1 MSMDANEAC
10 TKIKEKF
17 GHGILGQKTFRDEQ
31 TLTVAITNF
40 KKIAMWCRD
49 ALEFDY
55 LLDICSVDHL
65 GADPRFEVNYGLYCM
80 MSGTHLRLKLFV
92 GEEDPEVPTVSDLWP
107 TADWHEREIWDM
119 MGIVFT
125 DHPDLTRILMWEGY
139 PFHPLRKDFPLEGR
153 PSEMPDVAFS
163 DAAPLSGGPFVTAP
177 TTGNT
182 QVREPRARRPGVPPR
197 VGKFIAEP

>member
-1 MSMDANEAC
+1 MDAIEAC

-17 GHGILGQKTFRDEQ
+17 GHGILSQKAFRDEQ
-31 TLTVAITNF
+31 TLTLAASDF
-40 KKIAMWCRD
+40 KKVAMWCCD

-55 LLDICSVDHL
+55 LVDICSVDHL
-65 GADPRFEVNYGLYCM
+65 GDDPRFEVNYELYSM
-80 MSGTHLRLKLFV
+80 RSGTHLRLKLFV

-119 MGIVFT
+119 MGIVFAK
-125 DHPDLTRILMWEGY
+125 HPDLSRILMWEGY

-163 DAAPLSGGPFVTAP
+163 DSAPLAGGPFVTSP

-182 QVREPRARRPGVPPR
+182 QVREPRARHPEEPPE